1 VQAVTELAA
10 RVGSALDVA
19 MRFRDERAAVQG
31 VAAALLPPVGPEVG
45 GVEVATRY
53 VPASGEVCG
62 DWYEVAT
69 VPGDAVLVGIGDAAG
84 HGLPAA
90 TLMAEL
96 RHGARALA
104 VVEPS
109 PSRLLDALATTLTRR
124 DAFATATYFSIDPS
138 SGRAVW
144 ASAGH
149 LPALLV
155 HADGSAALLSGQ
167 TGPPLGTPEATWD
180 ESAVVLQRGD
190 ALVLFTDGL
199 VERRPAPI
207 DDGLQRLRQCAEK
220 YASAT
225 VDELA
230 TAMLV
235 ELDPGRD
242 DDVCVVV
249 LRLATPAAPPSRRSA
264 H

>member
-1 VQAVTELAA
+1 
-10 RVGSALDVA
+10 
-19 MRFRDERAAVQG
+19 
-31 VAAALLPPVGPEVG
+31 
-45 GVEVATRY
+45 
-53 VPASGEVCG
+53 
-62 DWYEVAT
+62 
-69 VPGDAVLVGIGDAAG
+69 
-84 HGLPAA
+84 GLPAA

-124 DAFATATYFSIDPS
+124 DAFATATYFRIDPS

-167 TGPPLGTPEATWD
+167 TGPPLGTPEASWD

-220 YASAT
+220 YAGAT
-225 VDELA
+225 VDTWRARYSSSSTPGGTTMSASSCSGWLRRQPRHRDDRRIERDRARRPEERRVPETEDAAVGGDQPVPLAVRGRSHPDHGPVEVHASHRAEELGIA
-230 TAMLV
+230 EGEHAAV
-235 ELDPGRD
+235 GRD
-242 DDVCVVV
+242 
-249 LRLATPAAPPSRRSA
+249 
-264 H
+264 